1 MLKSMKNTLI
11 FSSGVLLSLM
21 FAFSTKSS
29 DAKDYS
35 MGRVTRMSGKYIFI
49 NCEPVNDYEVV
60 YEVKTVLL
68 GGVTSTNAMVDA
80 VMVNAKKMEKKD
92 PKPYDA
98 LIIGSNKYDL
108 AVKFKD

>member
-1 MLKSMKNTLI
+1 MKNTII
-11 FSSGVLLSLM
+11 FSLGALVTM
-21 FAFSTKSS
+21 IFAFSNQSP
-29 DAKDYS
+29 DDKDYS

-49 NCEPVNDYEVV
+49 NCEPSNDYEVV

-68 GGVTSTNAMVDA
+68 GGVTSINALVDA
-80 VMVNAKKMEKKD
+80 VLVNTKKMEKKD

-108 AVKFKD
+108 AIKFKD

>member
-1 MLKSMKNTLI
+1 MKNISI
-11 FSSGVLLSLM
+11 FSLGIAITLLFAFNYKSNDEKDLSL
-21 FAFSTKSS
+21 
-29 DAKDYS
+29 
-35 MGRVTRMSGKYIFI
+35 GRVTRMSGKYIFI
-49 NCEPVNDYEVV
+49 NCEPTNDYEVV

-80 VMVNAKKMEKKD
+80 VLVNAKKMEKKD

-108 AVKFKD
+108 AIKFKD